1 MPVHLRSEVPDWNP
15 VATRAM
21 EITME
26 TSSRM
31 TVLIIDDEPLVRT
44 SLAVYLED
52 VGYCVQEAGN
62 GREGIDLCLR
72 ETPDLVL
79 TDLRMP
85 VLDGF
90 AVVEQLAAG
99 FPETPVIVISGAGN
113 ISEAIRALR
122 LGAWDYI
129 TKPVEDL
136 DVLEITVRRV
146 LERARLMRENREYR
160 QRLEGLV
167 EERTRQLAESEE
179 RYRQLF
185 LQHEDAILLCAADSL
200 KVVEV
205 NPAFREL
212 FGYDPEEIRGCPAA
226 LLFPESEWQGIAQRL
241 GLLGDKDILL
251 YEQLTAAAHD
261 GSLVT
266 ISFKGWLVAIEQRSF
281 FYFSMR
287 NMTEKARL
295 EQEIRASQARLI
307 QANKMTSLGILVSG
321 MAHEINN
328 PNNFIGVNAALLADI
343 WRDTQPLLEECGRQ
357 DDGMT
362 LGGLPIAEAA
372 ENGTRL
378 IDGIMRGSARINTV
392 VTGLKDFSRTDTS
405 GLNDVIQL
413 ARVIH
418 DARAILDHHI
428 QGRTDCFQVFC
439 EEDLPIVRG
448 SHQQIEQVLIN
459 LLVNALQ
466 ALPDRSRAVRVEARH
481 DPLARQVILTVADEG
496 IGMPADVCARVTEPF
511 FSTRLDQGGTGLGLS
526 ISSSI
531 VGDHGGTITFT
542 SEPGRG
548 TVVTVRLP
556 VAEV

>member
-1 MPVHLRSEVPDWNP
+1 
-15 VATRAM
+15 
-21 EITME
+21 ME
-26 TSSRM
+26 TSSEL
-31 TVLIIDDEPLVRT
+31 TVLIIDDEPIVRD

-52 VGYCVQEAGN
+52 AGYRVRVAGN
-62 GREGIDLCLR
+62 GREGLDLCRR

-90 AVVEQLAAG
+90 GVVEQLTVD
-99 FPETPVIVISGAGN
+99 FPETPVVVISGAGN
-113 ISEAIRALR
+113 IAEAIRALR

-129 TKPVEDL
+129 TKPIEDL
-136 DVLEITVRRV
+136 DVIDITARRV

-160 QRLEGLV
+160 QSLEGLV

-200 KVVEV
+200 DIVEV
-205 NPAFREL
+205 NPAFEEL
-212 FGYDPEEIRGCPAA
+212 FGYGPEQIRDRPAA
-226 LLFPESEWQGIAQRL
+226 LLFPEQVWNEVGRRL
-241 GLLGDKDILL
+241 RLLGDKDILL

-261 GSLVT
+261 GTQLT

-295 EQEIRASQARLI
+295 EQEIRSSQARLI

-343 WRDTQPLLEECGRQ
+343 WRDAGPLLEALGRE

-362 LGGLPIAEAA
+362 LGGLPIGEAA
-372 ENGTRL
+372 ENGSRL
-378 IDGIMRGSARINTV
+378 IEGIVRGSARINTV
-392 VTGLKDFSRTDTS
+392 VSGLKDFSRTDTS
-405 GLNDVIQL
+405 GLNDRIEL
-413 ARVIH
+413 ARVIN

-428 QGRTDCFQVFC
+428 QGRTDCFQVSC
-439 EEDLPIVRG
+439 EEGLPTVRG

-466 ALPDRSRAVRVEARH
+466 ALPDRSRAVRVDARP
-481 DPLARQVILTVADEG
+481 DLPAGQVVLTVTDEG
-496 IGMPADVCARVTEPF
+496 IGMPPEVCARVTEPF
-511 FSTRLDQGGTGLGLS
+511 FSTRLDEGGTGLGLS

-531 VGDHGGTITFT
+531 IGDHGGSITFQ
-542 SEPGRG
+542 SEPGSG

-556 VAEV
+556 IAEV